1 MPDDIQQKRGVWSC
15 RKRRLSLETPLVMG
29 VLNVTPDSFYD
40 GGRYFDLQIAVDRAH
55 EMVRQG
61 ADIIDVGGESTR
73 PGSNEVQLE
82 DELKRVCPVIR
93 RVADELDVA
102 ISIDTR
108 HVAVAEAALR
118 AGADIINNIMP
129 IDATEGVARLA
140 AGSGAGLVVMH
151 MRGTPST
158 MNSLTAYEDVVADV
172 EQRLSEGVDFA
183 LENGVVAEQIVV
195 DPGIGFAKVTE
206 HNLKLLAQLEKLCG
220 IAPVLVGASR
230 KRFIGDVCDAPD
242 AKDRVGGSVGAAV
255 MSILHGASVVRV
267 HDVKESRQALSIVAA
282 IREFEKQDR

>member
-1 MPDDIQQKRGVWSC
+1 MPGDIQQKRGVWSC
-15 RKRRLSLETPLVMG
+15 RKRRLSLETPLLMG

-40 GGRYFDLQIAVDRAH
+40 GGRYLDLQIAVDRAH

-108 HVAVAEAALR
+108 HVAVAEAALS

-129 IDATEGVARLA
+129 IDVTEGVARLA

-172 EQRLSEGVDFA
+172 EQRLREGVDFA

-206 HNLKLLAQLEKLCG
+206 HNLKLLGQLEKLCG

-230 KRFIGDVCDAPD
+230 KRFIGDVCDASD
-242 AKDRVGGSVGAAV
+242 AEDRVGGSVGAAV